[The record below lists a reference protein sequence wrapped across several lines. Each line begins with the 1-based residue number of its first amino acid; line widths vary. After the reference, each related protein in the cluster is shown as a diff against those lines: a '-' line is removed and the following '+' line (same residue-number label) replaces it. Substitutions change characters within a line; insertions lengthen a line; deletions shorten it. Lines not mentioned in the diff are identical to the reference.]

1 MGFKRAGVPD
11 TAEVE
16 TELAVAALFELFPAW
31 AMNTSFKNFIS

>member
-16 TELAVAALFELFPAW
+16 VELAVAALFELFPAW

>member
-16 TELAVAALFELFPAW
+16 VELAVAALFGLFPAW